1 MLGGAPSA
9 WRLGEILGVEMAS
22 IVRLFETGEAAAAA
36 SEGLA
41 AAGFRAS
48 DILVIS
54 AAVEDR
60 AQAVR
65 DAIGSG
71 FLRSGSLEDCC
82 LGALERGLSVVSV
95 KAQFGQ
101 GQRATWALHA
111 HGPVEAASIPVY
123 ESDQPAPLSD
133 LLGMPVLSTHSR
145 AGAGLAD
152 SNFSLSRLFGMRL
165 LSRNGRL
172 WFGMKALSSSQRAKR
187 RSFGLPLLSSN
198 AAPLSKLLMWK
209 TLSANKGRWTSSF
222 GLPLLSSN
230 PTPLSSL
237 LGMAPLTKENAS
249 KSG

>member
-1 MLGGAPSA
+1 
-9 WRLGEILGVEMAS
+9 MAS
-22 IVRLFETGEAAAAA
+22 IVRLFETDEAAAAA
-36 SEGLA
+36 SEGLV
-41 AAGFRAS
+41 AAGFRTD

-54 AAVEDR
+54 AAIEDR
-60 AQAVR
+60 AQAVS

-111 HGPVEAASIPVY
+111 HGPVETDSIPVY
-123 ESDQPAPLSD
+123 ESGQPAPLSD
-133 LLGMPVLSTHSR
+133 LLGMPLLSSHSR

-187 RSFGLPLLSSN
+187 RSFGLPLLSSDP
-198 AAPLSKLLMWK
+198 APLSKLLMWK
-209 TLSANKGRWTSSF
+209 TLSASKGRWTTSF